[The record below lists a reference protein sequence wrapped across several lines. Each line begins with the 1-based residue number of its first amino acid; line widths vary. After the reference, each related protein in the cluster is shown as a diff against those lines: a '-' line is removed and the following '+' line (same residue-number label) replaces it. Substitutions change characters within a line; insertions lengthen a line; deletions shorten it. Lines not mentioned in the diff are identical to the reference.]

1 MKAIIDPHTHT
12 IASGHHTTDTITD
25 LARTANERNLSVLAI
40 TDHSPSMLG
49 GARESY
55 FRNLKYCEKKRF
67 GVRLLYG
74 VEVDVTDSFGKL
86 ALSNDILNELDI
98 IIASLH
104 PNVFKPSTER
114 ENTNAL
120 ISAIKLGTIDIIGH
134 PDDEKYPIC
143 YESLVRACADFNT
156 MIELNNASLS
166 PDGYR
171 GNVKSNDLR
180 ILELCEKY
188 SVVVSM
194 ASDSHGAANVGNF
207 TYAEQLI
214 KEFNFPEKLIANY
227 SEPLFFSI
235 LKKHHK

>member
-1 MKAIIDPHTHT
+1 MKAIIDTHTHT
-12 IASGHHTTDTITD
+12 IASGHYTTDTVTD
-25 LARTANERNLSVLAI
+25 LARAANEKNLSVLAI

-67 GVRLLYG
+67 EVRLLYG
-74 VEVDVTDSFGKL
+74 VEVDVINSSGTL
-86 ALSNDILNELDI
+86 ALSNDVLNELDV

-120 ISAIKLGTIDIIGH
+120 TSAIKTGLIDIVGH
-134 PDDEKYPIC
+134 PDDEKYPLC
-143 YESLVRACADFNT
+143 YESLVRACADYNT

-171 GNVKSNDLR
+171 GNTKHNDLR
-180 ILELCEKY
+180 LLELCEKHN
-188 SVVVSM
+188 VVVAM

-207 TYAEQLI
+207 IYAEKLI
-214 KEFNFPEKLIANY
+214 KEFNFPEKLVANY
-227 SEPLFFSI
+227 SESLFFSI
-235 LKKHHK
+235 LQKHSK